1 MEATKHKWGIIGL
14 GTIAHKFVSDLL
26 LVPEAELHAVASRN
40 HAKADEFAQQYGALK
55 SFGNYEAILEDPEV
69 SIVYIATPHHLH
81 CELSIKALRAKKH
94 VLCEK
99 PIAMNQFQA
108 KEMIAAAKE
117 NNCFFMEAFWT
128 RFNPTFRHSFSQIKN
143 GAIGEI
149 KYINADFSY
158 KMENFTNRMTEMELG
173 GGSLLDMGVYPL
185 FLTYMILGKPQKTL
199 ASSLFFDSG
208 ADAQTSM
215 ILQYESAQAVLYSS
229 FMSNS
234 NMTASISGTL
244 GRITL
249 GYKWNEAQTYSLI
262 TNESIAQFDLPIIGY
277 GFTYEIDECH
287 QCIENNQ
294 IESDLW
300 SHSNMLDLIEIVD
313 QIRLQTGLI
322 YPADSKMNL

>member
-1 MEATKHKWGIIGL
+1 MEGKKHKWGIIGL
-14 GTIAHKFVSDLL
+14 GTIANRFVSDLL
-26 LVPEAELHAVASRN
+26 LVSEAELYAVASRDI
-40 HAKADEFAQQYGALK
+40 AKAEEFAQQYGAVK
-55 SFGNYEAILEDPEV
+55 SYGNYEDILEDPEV

-99 PIAMNQFQA
+99 PIAMNQAQA
-108 KEMIAAAKE
+108 KEMIAEAKN

-128 RFNPTFRHSFSQIKN
+128 RFNPTFRHSFSQIKD

-158 KMENFTNRMTEMELG
+158 KIENPSNRMTEMELG

-185 FLTYMILGKPQKTL
+185 FLTYMLLGKPQKTV

-234 NMTASISGTL
+234 NMTASISGTS

-249 GYKWNEAQTYSLI
+249 GYKWNEAQTYSLVK
-262 TNESIAQFDLPIIGY
+262 NESIEQFDIPIIGY

-287 QCIENNQ
+287 QCVEKNQ
-294 IESDLW
+294 IESNLW
-300 SHSNMLDLIEIVD
+300 SHSNMLDLIAIVD
-313 QIRLQTGLI
+313 QIRLQIGLV
-322 YPADSKMNL
+322 YPADDIVNL